1 MTFDLNFKF
10 SGTDLSDIYVY
21 SCICIMKYT
30 VHIVLFNRVKLERD
44 NVIYISGWVPP
55 LSYCTAVLPIVCGTL
70 TINKPA
76 ASLFICN
83 LFAGL

>member
-10 SGTDLSDIYVY
+10 SGTDLCDIYVY

-44 NVIYISGWVPP
+44 NVIYISG
-55 LSYCTAVLPIVCGTL
+55 
-70 TINKPA
+70 
-76 ASLFICN
+76 
-83 LFAGL
+83 